1 MQILFKVS
9 LFVLAYM
16 HITEGSKQT
25 SLDRLEVKLN
35 TENVLFHLKEKTY
48 FLNGQYLVLKKK
60 KKEKVDFLL

>member
-1 MQILFKVS
+1 
-9 LFVLAYM
+9 M

-60 KKEKVDFLL
+60 KKKKLTFCYKWPLSGMSEK

>member
-1 MQILFKVS
+1 
-9 LFVLAYM
+9 M

-60 KKEKVDFLL
+60 KKKKLTFCYK